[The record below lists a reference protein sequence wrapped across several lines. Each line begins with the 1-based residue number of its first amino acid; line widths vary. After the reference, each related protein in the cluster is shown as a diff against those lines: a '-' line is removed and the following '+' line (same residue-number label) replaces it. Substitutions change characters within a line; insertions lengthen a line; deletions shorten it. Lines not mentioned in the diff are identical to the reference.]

1 MGLLPSASFNL
12 PARLF
17 RGLDRVADRL
27 GLFRRPL
34 PPEKLVDLARR
45 RSGLDDFGEWSFEE
59 PLAVLLRSYYEEANL
74 SAFGRIAVR
83 WDMLRFLSNL
93 LRLREEEK
101 RNPAVLEER
110 IDRPIFVLGL
120 PRSGTTFLHN
130 LLADDPGNLTPR
142 CWQTVF
148 PYPVG
153 VQKNGSRDRR
163 AELTARQYS
172 QFLLLAPELPSLHPL
187 DAHAAQECIEI
198 TGHVFRSLRFDT
210 THYIPSFQQWLE
222 DAGHLEAYRF
232 HKRFLQHLQHQNG
245 GGQWILKSPDHI
257 FALEA
262 LCEVYPDAR
271 FVFVHRDPM
280 KVLPSVARLTEIL
293 RQPFTRKID
302 RLQIGQQISDR
313 WELGSKLLIE
323 AADWLKSSPER
334 IMHVRYKDL
343 VRDPFAIV
351 SELYRHFEMT
361 LSGPGEQGLKRSIA
375 ERPDGGYGRNSYRF
389 EDYGLNPAAE
399 RKHYSAYMAHFRMQ
413 PEEPSSR
420 AVTDSSVR
428 LAV

>member
-12 PARLF
+12 PSRLF
-17 RGLDRVADRL
+17 RGLDRVADHL
-27 GLFRRPL
+27 GLFRRPV

-101 RNPAVLEER
+101 KNPAVLEER

-148 PYPVG
+148 PYPIG
-153 VQKNGSRDRR
+153 AQKNGSRDRR
-163 AELTARQYS
+163 PELTARQYS
-172 QFLLLAPELPSLHPL
+172 QFLMLAPELPSLHPL
-187 DAHAAQECIEI
+187 DAYAAQECIEI

-222 DAGHLEAYRF
+222 DVGHLEAYRF

-245 GGQWILKSPDHI
+245 AGQWILKSPDHI

-302 RLQIGQQISDR
+302 RVQIGRQVSSR

-334 IMHVRYKDL
+334 IVHIRYKDL
-343 VRDPFAIV
+343 VRDPYAIV
-351 SELYRHFEMT
+351 TDLYRHFGMT

-399 RKHYSAYMAHFRMQ
+399 RKHHSAYMAHFRMQ
-413 PEEPSSR
+413 PEEPTSR

>member
-1 MGLLPSASFNL
+1 VGLLPSASFNL

-17 RGLDRVADRL
+17 RGLDRVADHL
-27 GLFRRPL
+27 GLFRRPV

-59 PLAVLLRSYYEEANL
+59 PLAVLVRSYYEEANL

-101 RNPAVLEER
+101 KDPAVLEER

-148 PYPVG
+148 PYPIG
-153 VQKNGSRDRR
+153 AQKNGSRDRR
-163 AELTARQYS
+163 PELTARQYS
-172 QFLLLAPELPSLHPL
+172 QFLMLAPELPSLHPL

-222 DAGHLEAYRF
+222 DVGHLEAYRF
-232 HKRFLQHLQHQNG
+232 HKRFLQHLQHQKG
-245 GGQWILKSPDHI
+245 AGQWILKSPDHI

-302 RLQIGQQISDR
+302 RIQIGRQISSR

-334 IMHVRYKDL
+334 IVHIRYKDL
-343 VRDPFAIV
+343 VRDPYAIV
-351 SELYRHFEMT
+351 TDLYRHFGMT
-361 LSGPGEQGLKRSIA
+361 LSGQGEQGLKRSIA

-399 RKHYSAYMAHFRMQ
+399 RKHHSAYMAHFRMQ
-413 PEEPSSR
+413 PEEPTSR

>member
-1 MGLLPSASFNL
+1 VGLLPSASLNL

-27 GLFRRPL
+27 GLFRQPVPL
-34 PPEKLVDLARR
+34 EKLIDLARR
-45 RSGLDDFGEWSFEE
+45 RSDLDDFGEWSFEE

-93 LRLREEEK
+93 LRLRDEEK
-101 RNPAVLEER
+101 RNPAILGEP

-130 LLADDPGNLTPR
+130 LLAEDPGNLTPR

-148 PYPVG
+148 PYPIG

-163 AELTARQYS
+163 PELTARQYS
-172 QFLLLAPELPSLHPL
+172 RFLMLAPELPSLHPL
-187 DAHAAQECIEI
+187 DAYAAQECIEI

-210 THYIPSFQQWLE
+210 THYIPSFQQWLD

-302 RLQIGQQISDR
+302 RLQIGQQVSNR
-313 WELGSKLLIE
+313 WELGSKLLIK

-334 IMHVRYKDL
+334 IVHIRYKDL

-351 SELYRHFEMT
+351 TDLYRHFGMT
-361 LSGPGEQGLKRSIA
+361 LSGQGEQGLKRSIA
-375 ERPDGGYGRNSYRF
+375 ERPDGGYGRNSYRV
-389 EDYGLNPAAE
+389 EDYGLNPATE

>member
-1 MGLLPSASFNL
+1 VGLLPSASFNL

-17 RGLDRVADRL
+17 RGLDRVADHL
-27 GLFRRPL
+27 GLFRRPV
-34 PPEKLVDLARR
+34 PPEKLVELARR
-45 RSGLDDFGEWSFEE
+45 RSGFDDFGEWSFEE

-101 RNPAVLEER
+101 KDPAVLEER

-130 LLADDPGNLTPR
+130 LLAEDPGNLTPR

-148 PYPVG
+148 PYPIEA
-153 VQKNGSRDRR
+153 QKDGSRDRR

-172 QFLLLAPELPSLHPL
+172 QFLLLAPDLPSLHPL
-187 DAHAAQECIEI
+187 DAYAAQECIEI

-302 RLQIGQQISDR
+302 RLQIGQQVSNR

-323 AADWLKSSPER
+323 AADWLKSAPER
-334 IMHVRYKDL
+334 ILHVRYKDL
-343 VRDPFAIV
+343 VREPFAIV
-351 SELYRHFEMT
+351 ADLYRHFGMT
-361 LSGPGEQGLKRSIA
+361 LSGAGEQGLKRSIA
-375 ERPDGGYGRNSYRF
+375 DRPNGGYGRNLYRF

>member
-1 MGLLPSASFNL
+1 VGLLPSASFNL

-17 RGLDRVADRL
+17 RGLDRIADHL
-27 GLFRRPL
+27 GLFRRPV

-59 PLAVLLRSYYEEANL
+59 PLEVLVRSYYEEANL

-101 RNPAVLEER
+101 KDPAVLEER

-148 PYPVG
+148 PYPIG
-153 VQKNGSRDRR
+153 AQKNGSRDRR
-163 AELTARQYS
+163 PELTARQYS
-172 QFLLLAPELPSLHPL
+172 QFLMLAPELPSLHPL

-222 DAGHLEAYRF
+222 DVGHLEAYRF

-245 GGQWILKSPDHI
+245 AGQWILKSPDHI

-302 RLQIGQQISDR
+302 RLQIGRQVSSR

-334 IMHVRYKDL
+334 IVHIRYKDL
-343 VRDPFAIV
+343 VRDPYSIV
-351 SELYRHFEMT
+351 TDLYRHFGMN
-361 LSGPGEQGLKRSIA
+361 LSGQGEQGLKRSIA

-399 RKHYSAYMAHFRMQ
+399 RKHHSAYMAHFRMQ
-413 PEEPSSR
+413 PEEPTSR

>member
-17 RGLDRVADRL
+17 RGLDRVADHL
-27 GLFRRPL
+27 GLFRRPV

-59 PLAVLLRSYYEEANL
+59 PLAVLVRSYYEEANL

-101 RNPAVLEER
+101 KDPAVLEER

-148 PYPVG
+148 PYPIG
-153 VQKNGSRDRR
+153 AQKNGSRDRR
-163 AELTARQYS
+163 PELTARQYS
-172 QFLLLAPELPSLHPL
+172 QFLMLAPELPSLHPL

-222 DAGHLEAYRF
+222 DVGHLEAYRF
-232 HKRFLQHLQHQNG
+232 HKRFLQHLQHQKG
-245 GGQWILKSPDHI
+245 AGQWILKSPDHI

-302 RLQIGQQISDR
+302 RIQIGRQISSR

-334 IMHVRYKDL
+334 IVHIRYKDL
-343 VRDPFAIV
+343 VRDPYAIV
-351 SELYRHFEMT
+351 TDLYRHFGMT
-361 LSGPGEQGLKRSIA
+361 LSGQGEQGLKRSIA

-399 RKHYSAYMAHFRMQ
+399 RKHHSAYMAHFRMQ
-413 PEEPSSR
+413 PEEPTSR

>member
-1 MGLLPSASFNL
+1 M
-12 PARLF
+12 
-17 RGLDRVADRL
+17 
-27 GLFRRPL
+27 

-59 PLAVLLRSYYEEANL
+59 PLAVLLRSYYQEANL

-101 RNPAVLEER
+101 KNPAVLEER

-148 PYPVG
+148 PYPIG
-153 VQKNGSRDRR
+153 AQKNGTRDRR
-163 AELTARQYS
+163 PELTARQYS
-172 QFLLLAPELPSLHPL
+172 QFLMLAPELPSLHPL

-232 HKRFLQHLQHQNG
+232 HKRFLQHLQHQKG
-245 GGQWILKSPDHI
+245 AGQWILKSPDHI

-302 RLQIGQQISDR
+302 RLQIGRQVSSR

-334 IMHVRYKDL
+334 LVHIRYKDL
-343 VRDPFAIV
+343 VRDPYAIV
-351 SELYRHFEMT
+351 TDLYRHFGMT
-361 LSGPGEQGLKRSIA
+361 LSGQGEQGLKRSIA

-399 RKHYSAYMAHFRMQ
+399 RKHHSAYMAHFRMQ

>member
-1 MGLLPSASFNL
+1 
-12 PARLF
+12 
-17 RGLDRVADRL
+17 VA
-27 GLFRRPL
+27 
-34 PPEKLVDLARR
+34 PEKLVDLARR

-59 PLAVLLRSYYEEANL
+59 PLEVLLRSYYQEANL

-101 RNPAVLEER
+101 KNPAVLEER

-148 PYPVG
+148 PYPIG
-153 VQKNGSRDRR
+153 AQKNGSRDRR
-163 AELTARQYS
+163 PELTARQYS
-172 QFLLLAPELPSLHPL
+172 QFLMLAPELPSLHPL

-302 RLQIGQQISDR
+302 RLQIGRQVSSR

-323 AADWLKSSPER
+323 AADWLKSSPDR
-334 IMHVRYKDL
+334 IVHVRYKDL
-343 VRDPFAIV
+343 VRDPFGIV
-351 SELYRHFEMT
+351 TDLYRHFGMT
-361 LSGPGEQGLKRSIA
+361 LSGQGEQGLKRSIA

-389 EDYGLNPAAE
+389 EDYGINPVAE
-399 RKHYSAYMAHFRMQ
+399 RKHHSAYMAHFRMQ

>member
-27 GLFRRPL
+27 GLFRRPV
-34 PPEKLVDLARR
+34 PPEKLVELARR

-59 PLAVLLRSYYEEANL
+59 PLTVLLRSYYEEANL

-101 RNPAVLEER
+101 KDPAVLEER

-148 PYPVG
+148 PYPVEAH
-153 VQKNGSRDRR
+153 KNGSRDRR

-187 DAHAAQECIEI
+187 DAYAAQECIEI

-210 THYIPSFQQWLE
+210 THYLPSFQQWLD

-343 VRDPFAIV
+343 VRDPLAIV
-351 SELYRHFEMT
+351 TELYRHFGMT

-399 RKHYSAYMAHFRMQ
+399 RKRFIAYMTHFRMQ

-420 AVTDSSVR
+420 TVTDASVR

>member
-12 PARLF
+12 PSRLF
-17 RGLDRVADRL
+17 RGLDRVADHL
-27 GLFRRPL
+27 GLFRRPV

-101 RNPAVLEER
+101 KNPAVLEEP

-148 PYPVG
+148 PYPIG
-153 VQKNGSRDRR
+153 AQKNGSRDRR
-163 AELTARQYS
+163 PELTARQYS
-172 QFLLLAPELPSLHPL
+172 QFLMLAPELPSLHPL
-187 DAHAAQECIEI
+187 DAYAAQECIEI

-222 DAGHLEAYRF
+222 DVGHLEAYRF

-245 GGQWILKSPDHI
+245 AGQWILKSPDHI

-302 RLQIGQQISDR
+302 RLQIGRQVSSR

-334 IMHVRYKDL
+334 IVHIRYKDL
-343 VRDPFAIV
+343 VRDPYAIV
-351 SELYRHFEMT
+351 TDLYRHFGMT

-399 RKHYSAYMAHFRMQ
+399 RKHHSAYMAHFRMQ
-413 PEEPSSR
+413 PEEPTSR

>member
-1 MGLLPSASFNL
+1 M
-12 PARLF
+12 
-17 RGLDRVADRL
+17 
-27 GLFRRPL
+27 
-34 PPEKLVDLARR
+34 LVELARR
-45 RSGLDDFGEWSFEE
+45 RSGLDDFGQWSFEE
-59 PLAVLLRSYYEEANL
+59 PLGILLRSYYEEANL

-101 RNPAVLEER
+101 KDPAVLEER

-130 LLADDPGNLTPR
+130 LLADDSGNLTPR

-153 VQKNGSRDRR
+153 AQKNGSRDRR

-187 DAHAAQECIEI
+187 DARAAQECIEI

-210 THYIPSFQQWLE
+210 THYVPSFQQWLE

-302 RLQIGQQISDR
+302 RLQIGQQISNR

-323 AADWLKSSPER
+323 ASDWLKSSPER
-334 IMHVRYKDL
+334 IKHVRYKDL

-351 SELYRHFEMT
+351 TDLYRHFGMT
-361 LSGPGEQGLKRSIA
+361 LSGSGEQGLKRSIA

-389 EDYGLNPAAE
+389 EDYGLNPASE
-399 RKHYSAYMAHFRMQ
+399 RKRHSAYMAHFRMS

-420 AVTDSSVR
+420 AVTDGSVR

>member
-142 CWQTVF
+142 CWQTLF

-210 THYIPSFQQWLE
+210 THYLPSFQQWLD

-302 RLQIGQQISDR
+302 RLQIGQQVSNR
-313 WELGSKLLIE
+313 WALGSKLLIE
-323 AADWLKSSPER
+323 ADDWLKSSPER

-351 SELYRHFEMT
+351 TDLYRHFGMT

>member
-27 GLFRRPL
+27 GLFRRPV
-34 PPEKLVDLARR
+34 PPEKLVELACR

-74 SAFGRIAVR
+74 STFGRIAVR

-101 RNPAVLEER
+101 KDPAVLEER

-148 PYPVG
+148 PYPVEAD
-153 VQKNGSRDRR
+153 KNGSRDRR

-210 THYIPSFQQWLE
+210 THYLPSFQQWLD

-351 SELYRHFEMT
+351 TDLYRHFGMT

-420 AVTDSSVR
+420 AVTDGSVR

>member
-1 MGLLPSASFNL
+1 VGLPPSASFNL

-17 RGLDRVADRL
+17 RGLDRVADHL
-27 GLFRRPL
+27 GLFRRPV

-45 RSGLDDFGEWSFEE
+45 RSGLNDFGEWSFEE
-59 PLAVLLRSYYEEANL
+59 PLAVLLRSYYEEADL
-74 SAFGRIAVR
+74 STFGRIAVR

-101 RNPAVLEER
+101 KDPAVLDER

-148 PYPVG
+148 PYPIG
-153 VQKNGSRDRR
+153 AQKNGSRDRR

-172 QFLLLAPELPSLHPL
+172 RFLMLAPELPSLHPL

-302 RLQIGQQISDR
+302 RLQIGRQVSNR

-334 IMHVRYKDL
+334 IVHVRYKDL

-351 SELYRHFEMT
+351 TDLYRHFGMT
-361 LSGPGEQGLKRSIA
+361 MSLPGEQALKRSIA

-399 RKHYSAYMAHFRMQ
+399 RKHHSAYMAHFRMQ

>member
-1 MGLLPSASFNL
+1 VGLLPSASFNL

-17 RGLDRVADRL
+17 RGLDRVADHL
-27 GLFRRPL
+27 GLFRRPV

-59 PLAVLLRSYYEEANL
+59 PLAVLVRSYYEEANL

-101 RNPAVLEER
+101 KDPAVLEER

-148 PYPVG
+148 PYPIG
-153 VQKNGSRDRR
+153 AQKNGLRDRR
-163 AELTARQYS
+163 PELTARQYS
-172 QFLLLAPELPSLHPL
+172 QFLMLAPELPSLHPL

-222 DAGHLEAYRF
+222 DVGHLEAYRF

-245 GGQWILKSPDHI
+245 AGQWILKSPDHI

-262 LCEVYPDAR
+262 LSEVYPDAR

-302 RLQIGQQISDR
+302 RLQIGRQVSSR

-334 IMHVRYKDL
+334 IVHIRYKDL
-343 VRDPFAIV
+343 VRDPYSIV
-351 SELYRHFEMT
+351 TDLYRHFGMT
-361 LSGPGEQGLKRSIA
+361 LSGQGEQGLKRSIA

-399 RKHYSAYMAHFRMQ
+399 RKHHSAYMAHFRMQ
-413 PEEPSSR
+413 PEEPTSR

>member
-1 MGLLPSASFNL
+1 
-12 PARLF
+12 
-17 RGLDRVADRL
+17 
-27 GLFRRPL
+27 LFRRPV

-59 PLAVLLRSYYEEANL
+59 PLAVLVRSYYEEANL

-101 RNPAVLEER
+101 KDPAVLEER

-148 PYPVG
+148 PYPIG
-153 VQKNGSRDRR
+153 AQKNGSRDRR
-163 AELTARQYS
+163 PELTARQYS
-172 QFLLLAPELPSLHPL
+172 QFLMLAPELPSLHPL

-222 DAGHLEAYRF
+222 DVGHLEAYRF
-232 HKRFLQHLQHQNG
+232 HKRFLQHLQHQKG
-245 GGQWILKSPDHI
+245 AGQWILKSPDHI

-302 RLQIGQQISDR
+302 RIQIGRQISSR

-334 IMHVRYKDL
+334 IVHIRYKDL
-343 VRDPFAIV
+343 VRDPYAIV
-351 SELYRHFEMT
+351 TDLYRHFGMT
-361 LSGPGEQGLKRSIA
+361 LSGQGEQGLKRSIA

-399 RKHYSAYMAHFRMQ
+399 RKHHSAYMAHFRMQ
-413 PEEPSSR
+413 PEEPTSR

>member
-1 MGLLPSASFNL
+1 MGLPPSASFNL

-27 GLFRRPL
+27 GLFRRPVPL
-34 PPEKLVDLARR
+34 EKLIDLARR

-93 LRLREEEK
+93 LRLRDEEK
-101 RNPAVLEER
+101 RNPAILDEP

-148 PYPVG
+148 PYPIG

-163 AELTARQYS
+163 PELTARQYS
-172 QFLLLAPELPSLHPL
+172 QFLMLAPELPSLHPL
-187 DAHAAQECIEI
+187 DAYAAQECIEI

-210 THYIPSFQQWLE
+210 THYIPSFQQWLD

-302 RLQIGQQISDR
+302 RLQIGQQVSNR
-313 WELGSKLLIE
+313 WELGSKLLIK

-334 IMHVRYKDL
+334 IVHIRYKDL

-351 SELYRHFEMT
+351 TDLYRHFGMT
-361 LSGPGEQGLKRSIA
+361 LSGQGEQGLKRSIA
-375 ERPDGGYGRNSYRF
+375 ERPDGGYGRNSYRV
-389 EDYGLNPAAE
+389 EDYGLNPATE

>member
-1 MGLLPSASFNL
+1 
-12 PARLF
+12 
-17 RGLDRVADRL
+17 V
-27 GLFRRPL
+27 

-45 RSGLDDFGEWSFEE
+45 RSGLNDFGEWSFEE

-74 SAFGRIAVR
+74 STFGRIAVR

-101 RNPAVLEER
+101 KDPAVLDER

-148 PYPVG
+148 PYPIG
-153 VQKNGSRDRR
+153 AQTNDSRDRR

-172 QFLLLAPELPSLHPL
+172 QFLMLAPELPSLHPL
-187 DAHAAQECIEI
+187 DSHAAQECIEI

-232 HKRFLQHLQHQNG
+232 HQRFLQHLQHQNG

-302 RLQIGQQISDR
+302 RLQIGRQVSNR

-334 IMHVRYKDL
+334 IVHVRYKDL

-351 SELYRHFEMT
+351 TDLYRHFGMT
-361 LSGPGEQGLKRSIA
+361 MSLQGEQALKRSIA

-399 RKHYSAYMAHFRMQ
+399 RKHHSAYMAHFRMQ

>member
-1 MGLLPSASFNL
+1 VGLLPSASFNL

-17 RGLDRVADRL
+17 RGLDRVADHL
-27 GLFRRPL
+27 GLFRRPV

-101 RNPAVLEER
+101 KNPAILEER

-148 PYPVG
+148 PYPIG
-153 VQKNGSRDRR
+153 AQKNGSRDRR
-163 AELTARQYS
+163 PELTARQYS
-172 QFLLLAPELPSLHPL
+172 QFLMLAPELPSLHPL
-187 DAHAAQECIEI
+187 DAYAAQECIEI

-222 DAGHLEAYRF
+222 DVGHLEAYRF

-245 GGQWILKSPDHI
+245 AGQWILKSPDHI

-262 LCEVYPDAR
+262 LCEVYRDAR

-302 RLQIGQQISDR
+302 RLQIGRQISSR

-334 IMHVRYKDL
+334 IVHIRYKDL
-343 VRDPFAIV
+343 VRDPYAIV
-351 SELYRHFEMT
+351 TDLYRHFGMT
-361 LSGPGEQGLKRSIA
+361 LSGQGEQGLKRSIA

-399 RKHYSAYMAHFRMQ
+399 RKHHSAYMAHFRMQ

>member
-1 MGLLPSASFNL
+1 VGLLPSASFNL

-27 GLFRRPL
+27 GLFRRPV

-45 RSGLDDFGEWSFEE
+45 RSGLDDFGGWSFEE

-74 SAFGRIAVR
+74 STFGRIAVR

-93 LRLREEEK
+93 LRLRDEEK
-101 RNPAVLEER
+101 RDPAVLDER

-148 PYPVG
+148 PYPIWAHE
-153 VQKNGSRDRR
+153 NGSRDRR
-163 AELTARQYS
+163 PELTARQYS
-172 QFLLLAPELPSLHPL
+172 QFLMLAPELPSLHPL

-293 RQPFTRKID
+293 RQPFTRRID
-302 RLQIGQQISDR
+302 RLQIGRQVSNR
-313 WELGSKLLIE
+313 WELGSKLLID

-334 IMHVRYKDL
+334 IVHVRYRDL

-351 SELYRHFEMT
+351 TDLYRHFGMT
-361 LSGPGEQGLKRSIA
+361 LSGQGEHCLKRSIA
-375 ERPDGGYGRNSYRF
+375 KRPDGGYGRNSYRF

-399 RKHYSAYMAHFRMQ
+399 RKHHSAYMAHFRMQ

-420 AVTDSSVR
+420 AIPDSSVR

>member
-1 MGLLPSASFNL
+1 MRLLPSASFNL

-17 RGLDRVADRL
+17 RGLDRVADCL
-27 GLFRRPL
+27 GLFRRPV
-34 PPEKLVDLARR
+34 PPEKLVELARR

-93 LRLREEEK
+93 LRLREEERK
-101 RNPAVLEER
+101 DPAVLEER

-245 GGQWILKSPDHI
+245 GGLWILKSPDHI

-302 RLQIGQQISDR
+302 RLQIGQQVSNR

-351 SELYRHFEMT
+351 TDLYRHFGMT

>member
-1 MGLLPSASFNL
+1 VGLLPSASFNL

-17 RGLDRVADRL
+17 RGLDRVADHL
-27 GLFRRPL
+27 GLFRRPV

-74 SAFGRIAVR
+74 SPFGRIAVR

-101 RNPAVLEER
+101 KNPAVLEER

-148 PYPVG
+148 PYPIG
-153 VQKNGSRDRR
+153 AQKNGSRDRR
-163 AELTARQYS
+163 PELTARQYS
-172 QFLLLAPELPSLHPL
+172 QFLMLAPELLSLHPL

-222 DAGHLEAYRF
+222 DVGHLEAYRF

-245 GGQWILKSPDHI
+245 AGQWILKSPDHI

-302 RLQIGQQISDR
+302 RLQIGRQISSR

-334 IMHVRYKDL
+334 IVHIRYKDL
-343 VRDPFAIV
+343 VRDPYAIV
-351 SELYRHFEMT
+351 TDLYRHFGMT
-361 LSGPGEQGLKRSIA
+361 LSGQGEQGLKRSIA

-399 RKHYSAYMAHFRMQ
+399 RKHHSAYMAHFRMQ

>member
-12 PARLF
+12 PSRLF
-17 RGLDRVADRL
+17 RGLDRVADHL
-27 GLFRRPL
+27 GLFRRPV

-101 RNPAVLEER
+101 KNPAVLEER

-148 PYPVG
+148 PYPIG
-153 VQKNGSRDRR
+153 AQKNGSRDRR
-163 AELTARQYS
+163 PELTARQYS
-172 QFLLLAPELPSLHPL
+172 QFLMLAPELPSLHPL
-187 DAHAAQECIEI
+187 DAYAAQECIEI

-222 DAGHLEAYRF
+222 DVGHLEAYRF

-245 GGQWILKSPDHI
+245 AGQWILKSPDHI

-302 RLQIGQQISDR
+302 RLQIGRQVSSR

-334 IMHVRYKDL
+334 IVHIRYKDL
-343 VRDPFAIV
+343 VRDPYAIV
-351 SELYRHFEMT
+351 TDLYRHFGMT

-399 RKHYSAYMAHFRMQ
+399 RKHHSAYMAHFRMQ
-413 PEEPSSR
+413 PEEPTSR

>member
-17 RGLDRVADRL
+17 RGLDRVADHL
-27 GLFRRPL
+27 GLFRRPVR
-34 PPEKLVDLARR
+34 PEKLVDLARR
-45 RSGLDDFGEWSFEE
+45 RSGLDDFGGWSFEE
-59 PLAVLLRSYYEEANL
+59 PLTVLLRSYYEEANL

-93 LRLREEEK
+93 LRLREEERK
-101 RNPAVLEER
+101 NPAVLEER

-130 LLADDPGNLTPR
+130 LLADDPANLTPR

-148 PYPVG
+148 PYPIG
-153 VQKNGSRDRR
+153 AQKNGSRDRR
-163 AELTARQYS
+163 PELTARQYS
-172 QFLLLAPELPSLHPL
+172 QFLMLAPELPSLHPL

-245 GGQWILKSPDHI
+245 AGQWILKSPDHI

-271 FVFVHRDPM
+271 FVFVHRDHM

-302 RLQIGQQISDR
+302 RLQIGRQVSSR

-334 IMHVRYKDL
+334 IVHVRYKDL
-343 VRDPFAIV
+343 VRDPYAIV
-351 SELYRHFEMT
+351 TDLYRHFGMT
-361 LSGPGEQGLKRSIA
+361 LNGQGEQSLKRSIA

-389 EDYGLNPAAE
+389 EDYGLNPTAE
-399 RKHYSAYMAHFRMQ
+399 RKHHSAYMAHFRMQ

>member
-101 RNPAVLEER
+101 KNPAVLEER

-187 DAHAAQECIEI
+187 DAYAAQECIEI

-302 RLQIGQQISDR
+302 RLQIGQQVSNR
-313 WELGSKLLIE
+313 WALGSKLLIE

-351 SELYRHFEMT
+351 TDLYRHFGMT

>member
-1 MGLLPSASFNL
+1 VGLLPSASFNL

-17 RGLDRVADRL
+17 RGLDRFADHL
-27 GLFRRPL
+27 GLFRRPV

-101 RNPAVLEER
+101 KNPAVLEER

-148 PYPVG
+148 PYPIG
-153 VQKNGSRDRR
+153 AQKNGSRDRR
-163 AELTARQYS
+163 PELTARQYS
-172 QFLLLAPELPSLHPL
+172 QFLMLAPELPSLHPL

-210 THYIPSFQQWLE
+210 THYIPSFQLWLE
-222 DAGHLEAYRF
+222 DVGHLEAYRF

-245 GGQWILKSPDHI
+245 AGQWILKSPDHI
-257 FALEA
+257 FALKA

-302 RLQIGQQISDR
+302 RQQIGRQVSSR

-334 IMHVRYKDL
+334 IVHIRYKDL
-343 VRDPFAIV
+343 VRDPYAIV
-351 SELYRHFEMT
+351 TDLYRHFGMT
-361 LSGPGEQGLKRSIA
+361 LSGQGEQGLKRSIA

-389 EDYGLNPAAE
+389 EDYGLNPTAE
-399 RKHYSAYMAHFRMQ
+399 RRHHSAYMAHFRMQ

>member
-1 MGLLPSASFNL
+1 VGLLPSASFNL

-27 GLFRRPL
+27 GLFRRPV

-45 RSGLDDFGEWSFEE
+45 RSGLDDFGGWSFEE

-74 SAFGRIAVR
+74 STFGRIAVR

-101 RNPAVLEER
+101 RDPAVLHER

-148 PYPVG
+148 PYPIG
-153 VQKNGSRDRR
+153 AHKNGSRDRR
-163 AELTARQYS
+163 PELTARQYS
-172 QFLLLAPELPSLHPL
+172 QFLMLAPELPSLHPL

-293 RQPFTRKID
+293 RQPFTRRID
-302 RLQIGQQISDR
+302 RLQIGRQISNR
-313 WELGSKLLIE
+313 WELGSKLLID

-334 IMHVRYKDL
+334 IVHVRYKDL
-343 VRDPFAIV
+343 VRDPFGIV
-351 SELYRHFEMT
+351 TDLYRHFGMT
-361 LSGPGEQGLKRSIA
+361 LSGQGEHRLKRSIA

-399 RKHYSAYMAHFRMQ
+399 RKHHSAYMAHFRMQ

-420 AVTDSSVR
+420 AMTDSSVR

>member
-17 RGLDRVADRL
+17 RGLDRVADHL
-27 GLFRRPL
+27 GLFRRPVA
-34 PPEKLVDLARR
+34 PEKLVDLARR

-59 PLAVLLRSYYEEANL
+59 PLEVLLRSYYQEANL

-101 RNPAVLEER
+101 KNPAVLEER

-148 PYPVG
+148 PYPIG
-153 VQKNGSRDRR
+153 AQKNGSRDRR
-163 AELTARQYS
+163 PELTARQYS
-172 QFLLLAPELPSLHPL
+172 QFLMLAPELPSLHPL

-302 RLQIGQQISDR
+302 RLQIGRQVSSR

-323 AADWLKSSPER
+323 AADWLKSSPDR
-334 IMHVRYKDL
+334 IVHVRYKDL
-343 VRDPFAIV
+343 VRDPFGIV
-351 SELYRHFEMT
+351 TDLYRHFGMT
-361 LSGPGEQGLKRSIA
+361 LSGQGEQGLKRSIA

-389 EDYGLNPAAE
+389 EDYGINPVAE
-399 RKHYSAYMAHFRMQ
+399 RKHHSAYMAHFRMQ

>member
-1 MGLLPSASFNL
+1 
-12 PARLF
+12 
-17 RGLDRVADRL
+17 
-27 GLFRRPL
+27 
-34 PPEKLVDLARR
+34 
-45 RSGLDDFGEWSFEE
+45 
-59 PLAVLLRSYYEEANL
+59 
-74 SAFGRIAVR
+74 
-83 WDMLRFLSNL
+83 
-93 LRLREEEK
+93 
-101 RNPAVLEER
+101 
-110 IDRPIFVLGL
+110 VLGL

-148 PYPVG
+148 PYPIG
-153 VQKNGSRDRR
+153 AQKNGSRDRR
-163 AELTARQYS
+163 PELTARQYS
-172 QFLLLAPELPSLHPL
+172 QFLMLAPELPSLHPL

-222 DAGHLEAYRF
+222 DVGHLEAYRF

-245 GGQWILKSPDHI
+245 AGQWILKSPDHI

-302 RLQIGQQISDR
+302 RLQIGRQVSSR

-334 IMHVRYKDL
+334 IVHIRYKDL
-343 VRDPFAIV
+343 VRDPYAIV
-351 SELYRHFEMT
+351 TDLYRHFGMT
-361 LSGPGEQGLKRSIA
+361 LSGQGEQGLKRSIA

-399 RKHYSAYMAHFRMQ
+399 RKHHSAYMAHFRMQ
-413 PEEPSSR
+413 PEEPTSR